1 MPAVPD
7 PLAAEQC
14 PILKHDR
21 YAAALGPVLAVFN
34 AAAAA
39 ARKLADKYP
48 HALQSPEVADALDR
62 LAAARA
68 TLTTPR
74 FKVGFLGPFQCGK
87 STILN
92 NLLGQ
97 DISAVGVDRPFEV
110 EPAERQPLAARRQRR
125 DRQVAVRHVEEEPE
139 LL

>member
-7 PLAAEQC
+7 PLATEHC
-14 PILKHDR
+14 PILKHPQ

-34 AAAAA
+34 SAATAA
-39 ARKLADKYP
+39 KQLGDKYP
-48 HALQSPEVADALDR
+48 SALNSPEVADALHR
-62 LAAARA
+62 LTAARD

-97 DISAVGVDRPFEV
+97 DISAVG
-110 EPAERQPLAARRQRR
+110 
-125 DRQVAVRHVEEEPE
+125 
-139 LL
+139 